1 MLSEV
6 FYSLLVSSGTGILV
20 LLIKSCVKAN
30 ANVDNMEFCFGLFKA
45 HRVIRLEDIQTP
57 SNGSDDERS
66 GDGISTS
73 LRLTPTNKPPD
84 VKI

>member
-30 ANVDNMEFCFGLFKA
+30 QNVDDMTFCYGLFRA
-45 HRVIRLEDIQTP
+45 HRVIRLEDIQTAP
-57 SNGSDDERS
+57 NGSDDERS

-73 LRLTPTNKPPD
+73 IRLTPTNKPPD

>member
-20 LLIKSCVKAN
+20 LLIKSCVKSTQ
-30 ANVDNMEFCFGLFKA
+30 NVDDMNFCFGLFRA
-45 HRVIRLEDIQTP
+45 HRVVRLEDIQSP
-57 SNGSDDERS
+57 NGSDDERS
-66 GDGISTS
+66 GDGISPS